1 MRQLLI
7 AAASAA
13 AALTLISCDPPV
25 LEIKDNSALERVTM
39 EVSNDNPKWEY
50 GEERIFTIVPYPNT
64 AVVDAYYLSF
74 SNQTMVE
81 VRNGELPN
89 QFKVTAA
96 GEGKLV
102 VTGSAVGHG
111 MVPGQQGT
119 DWKVEKMESME
130 FNLQD
135 NRVKPKRPVVSLK
148 MAPMTDI
155 NAKKELAEDTPA
167 IIDDDQELL
176 LTVVS
181 DSERATYSIKSLDNE
196 VFSVDRTGAQSW
208 MFKTKTPGR
217 DFLKL
222 TVTDAEG
229 NPFDYYYLIYSF
241 GHVVMT
247 AEYDPLMGEGGIS
260 IEEHNYPK
268 LTGQVYMAGVIK
280 GWPWNDTN
288 NIVERELPT
297 YSGELN
303 FSEEFEHLALID
315 AEPIQKEI
323 QNMTVGDGL
332 DKAWFNIHEVKLNYI
347 ITLSNP
353 FIIIADM
360 IDDSHRSDPLWW
372 NFWIESAF
380 QQEGLEPVIM
390 LSHDPITFNAG
401 VDGWNDGTEYNIP
414 L

>member
-7 AAASAA
+7 AAASAV
-13 AALTLISCDPPV
+13 AALTLISCDPPMI
-25 LEIKDNSALERVTM
+25 EIKDNSALEKVTLTA
-39 EVSNDNPKWEY
+39 SNDTPKWEF
-50 GEERIFTIVPYPNT
+50 GEERTITILPSPAT
-64 AVVDAYYLSF
+64 AICDKF
-74 SNQTMVE
+74 SLTVSNPEIITVRDGE
-81 VRNGELPN
+81 VPN
-89 QFKVTAA
+89 QFKLTSN
-96 GEGKLV
+96 GEGKV
-102 VTGSAVGHG
+102 IITGYAIGHNDEG
-111 MVPGQQGT
+111 P
-119 DWKVEKMESME
+119 VEKSDYLE
-130 FNLQD
+130 FTLQD

-155 NAKKELAEDTPA
+155 NSKKELAEDVPA

-176 LTVVS
+176 LTVIS
-181 DSERATYSIKSLDNE
+181 DSERATYSIKSLDTE
-196 VFSVDRTGAQSW
+196 VFSVERTGAQSW

-260 IEEHNYPK
+260 IAEHNYPK

-280 GWPWNDTN
+280 GWPWNDVN

-297 YSGELN
+297 FSGELN
-303 FSEEFEHLALID
+303 FSEELEHLALID
-315 AEPIQKEI
+315 AESIQKEI
-323 QNMTVGDGL
+323 QNMTVGEGL

-347 ITLSNP
+347 ISLSNP

-372 NFWIESAF
+372 NFWIEGAY

-390 LSHDPITFNAG
+390 LSHDPISFSAG
-401 VDGWNDGTEYNIP
+401 VDGWNDGTEYTIP

>member
-13 AALTLISCDPPV
+13 AALALISCDPPV
-25 LEIKDNSALERVTM
+25 LEIKDNSALERITL
-39 EVSNDNPKWEY
+39 EVSNDNNKWEY

-64 AVVDAYYLSF
+64 AIVNSYSLRF
-74 SNQTMVE
+74 SNPDIVE
-81 VRNGELPN
+81 LRQGDLPN
-89 QFKVTAA
+89 QFKVMAA
-96 GEGKLV
+96 GEGKLII
-102 VTGSAVGHG
+102 TASAIGHG
-111 MVPGQQGT
+111 EVPGQQGT
-119 DWKVEKMESME
+119 DWTVEKTETAE

-167 IIDDDQELL
+167 IIDDDKELL

-315 AEPIQKEI
+315 AESIQKEI

-372 NFWIESAF
+372 NFWIESAY